1 MDKYALSKL
10 EKKNLDMIAANHVG
24 LKNQGFDSDFNA
36 LQVFWRDG
44 SIELP
49 HAPKSEIAKQLI
61 EIIAKRCL
69 KVL

>member
-1 MDKYALSKL
+1 
-10 EKKNLDMIAANHVG
+10 MIAANHVG